1 MASVINELNKSFSH
15 RETVL
20 KSKGEAQYLKDLV
33 IDMGTVLELA
43 QGIQH
48 SRQIGQYTK
57 LIAEKLN
64 SQFLSKAAYSADDRQ
79 LVKEFLKYYGID
91 IVKPTEG
98 AKFEILK
105 PLDIGLLSPGLHMK
119 SNRRRTG
126 LTEAYFITEEGQ
138 RVEYYIK
145 PHEEGGRNTPDK

>member
-91 IVKPTEG
+91 IVKPTE
-98 AKFEILK
+98 ESQI
-105 PLDIGLLSPGLHMK
+105 
-119 SNRRRTG
+119 
-126 LTEAYFITEEGQ
+126 
-138 RVEYYIK
+138 
-145 PHEEGGRNTPDK
+145 